1 MPETPTKE
9 SKPEG
14 AATPGPAQA
23 EQSPNADMP
32 FLDHLVELR
41 SRILRALLAVLILF
55 FPTYYFANEIYSFVA
70 APLLAHLPANST
82 MIATE
87 VTTPFLTPFKLAAF
101 AALFSA
107 IPFILHQA
115 WAFVSPALYRHEK
128 RFAIPLLLSSV
139 ALFYVGMAFAYF
151 LVFPV
156 VFKFFAGITPEG
168 VAMMT
173 DINRYLDFV
182 LNMFFAFGFA
192 FEIPIA
198 VLLMVWAGITT
209 PDRLSASRPYVI
221 VGCFFVGM
229 ILTPPDVLSQC
240 LLAIPMWLL
249 FEAGVAIARVLERRD
264 EANAA
269 GGENEVS
276 S

>member
-1 MPETPTKE
+1 MPEAPAKDP
-9 SKPEG
+9 KPESPASPG
-14 AATPGPAQA
+14 AAEA
-23 EQSPNADMP
+23 EQSPHADMP

-41 SRILRALLAVLILF
+41 SRILRALLSVLILF

-70 APLLAHLPANST
+70 APLLAHLPTNST

-87 VTTPFLTPFKLAAF
+87 VATPFLTPFKLAAF
-101 AALFSA
+101 AALFAA

-128 RFAIPLLLSSV
+128 RFAVPLLLSSV
-139 ALFYVGMAFAYF
+139 ALFYIGMAFAYF

-156 VFKFFAGITPEG
+156 VFKFFAGITPAG

-182 LNMFFAFGFA
+182 LNMFFAFGIA
-192 FEIPIA
+192 FEVPIA

-249 FEAGVAIARVLERRD
+249 FEAGLAIARVVERRD
-264 EANAA
+264 ETSASDVK
-269 GGENEVS
+269 EVS
-276 S
+276 R

>member
-1 MPETPTKE
+1 MPEAQTGQ
-9 SKPEG
+9 SHVEG
-14 AATPGPAQA
+14 AKAASAA
-23 EQSPNADMP
+23 ETTSSPSADMP
-32 FLDHLVELR
+32 FVEHLVELR
-41 SRILRALLAVLILF
+41 SRILRALLAVLVLF
-55 FPTYYFANEIYSFVA
+55 FPTYYFANDIYSFVA

-87 VTTPFLTPFKLAAF
+87 VATPFLTPFKLAAF
-101 AALFSA
+101 AALFAA

-139 ALFYVGMAFAYF
+139 ALFYSGMAFAYF

-156 VFKFFAGITPEG
+156 VFKFFAGITPVG

-209 PDRLSASRPYVI
+209 PERLSASRPYVI

-264 EANAA
+264 AA
-269 GGENEVS
+269 PQPDDEGASGG
-276 S
+276 

>member
-1 MPETPTKE
+1 M
-9 SKPEG
+9 S
-14 AATPGPAQA
+14 
-23 EQSPNADMP
+23 
-32 FLDHLVELR
+32 FIDHLVELR
-41 SRILRALLAVLILF
+41 SRILRALLSVFILF
-55 FPTYYFANEIYSFVA
+55 LPTYYFANEIYAFVA
-70 APLLAHLPANST
+70 APLLAHLPENST

-87 VTTPFLTPFKLAAF
+87 VATPFLTPFKLAAF
-101 AALFSA
+101 AALFA
-107 IPFILHQA
+107 AVPYILHQA

-128 RFAIPLLLSSV
+128 RFAVPLLLSSV
-139 ALFYVGMAFAYF
+139 ALFYLGLAFAYF

-156 VFKFFAGITPEG
+156 VFKFFAGITPAG

-209 PDRLSASRPYVI
+209 PDRLASSRPYVL

-249 FEAGVAIARVLERRD
+249 FETGVLVARMLERR
-264 EANAA
+264 ENAA
-269 GGENEVS
+269 DPNEAGG
-276 S
+276 